1 MRRSARGRSID
12 LVWAVWLERAGRPAG
27 NRGRPV
33 RLLIVTVEGL
43 YPACAVHQDAEQS
56 QHDSS
61 NVIAAAV
68 VCQHGSGPGL
78 GDCAS
83 MARPPGIAIGV
94 GDATDKGL
102 GAVQV
107 TGPRD

>member
-1 MRRSARGRSID
+1 M
-12 LVWAVWLERAGRPAG
+12 
-27 NRGRPV
+27 
-33 RLLIVTVEGL
+33 RLLIVTVEGP

-107 TGPRD
+107 TGPRDAIIQRRLVSEVLRCLFCLSLRNC